1 MREMTTTSASGLR
14 RDTLPFRL
22 YEKAKRLGV
31 WNPRDIDFSQD
42 KRDWANMTEEQRFGI
57 LRLISQFQ
65 AGEEAVTVDL
75 LPLIMVIASEGR
87 LEEEMFLT
95 TFLFEEA
102 KHTDFFRLLLDTL
115 DVHEDL
121 SVHHSATYQKIF
133 YELLPQTMQRLKH
146 DSSPKAVAD
155 AAVVYNMFVEGM
167 LAETG
172 YYSFYQSLEKVNM
185 MPGLLE
191 GIGYLKR
198 DESRHIG
205 YGTFLLQRLIC
216 EDPSLYDY
224 VEERLGELLPLA
236 IALNQEG
243 FDANGDRT
251 DDPMAVDAEAVMEF
265 SMKQFQLRIEKLQR
279 AKDRSIE
286 ELYRMPEEA
295 LGVL

>member
-1 MREMTTTSASGLR
+1 MRNQVVTTSPSGLR
-14 RDTLPFRL
+14 QDTLPYRL
-22 YEKAKRLGV
+22 YEKAKRLGI
-31 WNPRDIDFSQD
+31 WNPRDLDFSQD
-42 KRDWANMTEEQRFGI
+42 KEDWLTMTDDQRRGI

-102 KHTDFFRLLLDTL
+102 KHTEFFRRLLDAL
-115 DVHEDL
+115 DIHEDL
-121 SVHHSATYQKIF
+121 SVHHAPTYRKIF
-133 YELLPQTMQRLKH
+133 YEILPETMQRLKH

-155 AAVVYNMFVEGM
+155 ASVVYNMFVEGM

-172 YYSFYQSLEKVNM
+172 YYSFYQSLEKVGK

-216 EDPSLYDY
+216 EDPSLYEY
-224 VEERLGELLPLA
+224 VEQRLGELLPLA
-236 IALNQEG
+236 ISLNQEG
-243 FDANGDRT
+243 LQDR
-251 DDPMAVDAEAVMEF
+251 DPSDPMAVDADSVMQF
-265 SMKQFQLRIEKLQR
+265 SMKQFGLRLEKLQR
-279 AKDRSIE
+279 AKDRTVE
-286 ELYRMPEEA
+286 ELYHMPEEA
-295 LGVL
+295 FGVL